1 MNKKKLN
8 IGAMI
13 FYLVLIVVLIASII
27 SIFKSFNKTQ
37 SISYNEMIEHF
48 MDNEVYGYK
57 YNMNNDKMTI
67 ILKNEKGEENTKVC

>member
-67 ILKNEKGEENTKVC
+67 ILKNEKGE